1 MKILIYGMGAIG
13 SHLAYCLY
21 KNKAKITGVCRGK
34 HYLHIKKRGLRIKI
48 YENKTK
54 LKENVI
60 KENKNFLI
68 YNNLNFKNKKFDII
82 FITVKIHQITDNMF
96 KEISKFCGPNT
107 AIVPPCTDIP
117 SWIYPKINS
126 IKYNKKNLTFLKY
139 FFLENIIAIT
149 MWVSGRLIKP
159 GVVHIRHIQRG
170 YPIMNIKNKMKKKTI
185 YLRKCLKKYCKSPI
199 VKNFTSEAII
209 KVTNSFAFNLVAL
222 NTNYENFE
230 INLSINA
237 KKKILE
243 ILKETDKI
251 IIKLGLKVPQTPESR
266 IKQTLSSNV
275 HIMSMLE
282 DFRNGKKIEINNQWD
297 SIKNLSTALGIKLV
311 HSNKLYD
318 KVKRKILTI

>member
-1 MKILIYGMGAIG
+1 
-13 SHLAYCLY
+13 
-21 KNKAKITGVCRGK
+21 
-34 HYLHIKKRGLRIKI
+34 
-48 YENKTK
+48 
-54 LKENVI
+54 
-60 KENKNFLI
+60 
-68 YNNLNFKNKKFDII
+68 
-82 FITVKIHQITDNMF
+82 
-96 KEISKFCGPNT
+96 
-107 AIVPPCTDIP
+107 
-117 SWIYPKINS
+117 
-126 IKYNKKNLTFLKY
+126 
-139 FFLENIIAIT
+139 
-149 MWVSGRLIKP
+149 
-159 GVVHIRHIQRG
+159 
-170 YPIMNIKNKMKKKTI
+170 
-185 YLRKCLKKYCKSPI
+185 
-199 VKNFTSEAII
+199 
-209 KVTNSFAFNLVAL
+209 LVAL

>member
-1 MKILIYGMGAIG
+1 MHVLI
-13 SHLAYCLY
+13 
-21 KNKAKITGVCRGK
+21 
-34 HYLHIKKRGLRIKI
+34 
-48 YENKTK
+48 
-54 LKENVI
+54 
-60 KENKNFLI
+60 
-68 YNNLNFKNKKFDII
+68 
-82 FITVKIHQITDNMF
+82 F
-96 KEISKFCGPNT
+96 KEEYSK
-107 AIVPPCTDIP
+107 
-117 SWIYPKINS
+117 
-126 IKYNKKNLTFLKY
+126 KY
-139 FFLENIIAIT
+139 
-149 MWVSGRLIKP
+149 
-159 GVVHIRHIQRG
+159 
-170 YPIMNIKNKMKKKTI
+170 
-185 YLRKCLKKYCKSPI
+185 RKCLKKYCKSPI

-311 HSNKLYD
+311 HSNRLYD